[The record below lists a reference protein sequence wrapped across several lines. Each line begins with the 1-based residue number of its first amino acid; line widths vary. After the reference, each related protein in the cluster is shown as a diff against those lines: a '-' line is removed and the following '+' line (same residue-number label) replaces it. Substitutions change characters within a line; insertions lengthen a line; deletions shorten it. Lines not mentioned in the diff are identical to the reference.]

1 MAVTWGQK
9 KSPYAGRFRGSNFA
23 LPPLQIRCKSV
34 PCIGGIRDLG
44 FDHTKTEIG
53 QGAVDHQQ
61 FIAKVVGEV
70 GSAEIVK
77 GIADEG

>member
-1 MAVTWGQK
+1 MLGGRWWLGLRSVTGSLQV
-9 KSPYAGRFRGSNFA
+9 RF
-23 LPPLQIRCKSV
+23 KSV
-34 PCIGGIRDLG
+34 PCIGGTWESG
-44 FDHTKTEIG
+44 FNHTKTEIG